1 MKYKHQLPCKFY
13 IQQHTEKNSK
23 KWWSSFLSMWMLELL
38 YCDVIFN
45 EKLIQNTKD
54 EFLFKMSLDID
65 DFN

>member
-1 MKYKHQLPCKFY
+1 
-13 IQQHTEKNSK
+13 
-23 KWWSSFLSMWMLELL
+23 MWMLELL